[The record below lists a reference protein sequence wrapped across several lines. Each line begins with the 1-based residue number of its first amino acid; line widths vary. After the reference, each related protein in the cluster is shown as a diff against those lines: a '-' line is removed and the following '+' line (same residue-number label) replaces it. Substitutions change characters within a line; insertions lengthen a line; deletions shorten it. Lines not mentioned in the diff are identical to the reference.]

1 VLVEKPEFASGTADT
16 LEAAKAA
23 ALFKTKSAVIILRTK
38 RVARTSRS
46 SVLAIEFIATAAQC
60 GTNND
65 LTAPGIRGLSARLWE
80 GSQRKCW
87 TPMIW
92 RYGTRSIG

>member
-1 VLVEKPEFASGTADT
+1 MPGQTCAGREAGVRQRHGRHVGGGEGRRT
-16 LEAAKAA
+16 LQN
-23 ALFKTKSAVIILRTK
+23 KSAVIILRTR

-65 LTAPGIRGLSARLWE
+65 LTAPGIRGLSARHWGNALVP
-80 GSQRKCW
+80 GKCL
-87 TPMIW
+87 PPPKK
-92 RYGTRSIG
+92 